1 MREAPHGG
9 AQTEAGAETERED
22 PRIMM
27 TDAEDMR
34 TEETPETMMTE
45 AGATRGKGAGAGV
58 KKNTGPALVTMM
70 TTTMTMIEIG
80 VKRTGGGTIIKLC
93 YMSQQIKLC
102 HFLFD
107 VYVLWFFRQMG
118 SSSSTPLALD
128 ELTQPY
134 IQSPRLTRELYTRHV
149 KDEAVD
155 EELLYHVPVD
165 LLGKVSLHR
174 SLDLSFNLIAEI
186 PPGDTALSFI
196 SIAITRNVFRSS
208 IESSS
213 SDSPQLEPQ
222 QNNQDP

>member
-1 MREAPHGG
+1 
-9 AQTEAGAETERED
+9 
-22 PRIMM
+22 
-27 TDAEDMR
+27 
-34 TEETPETMMTE
+34 
-45 AGATRGKGAGAGV
+45 
-58 KKNTGPALVTMM
+58 
-70 TTTMTMIEIG
+70 
-80 VKRTGGGTIIKLC
+80 
-93 YMSQQIKLC
+93 MSQQIKLC